1 MATTSSHSSAV
12 ICAENIALLSVLH
25 SVPHLPSRN
34 ELEPRTPFAQDYT
47 LSFPKELMLAEALA
61 FLANDAD
68 DVNHIPA
75 LCIEQNPANGSL
87 NVLLAVNS
95 TDGKS
100 GKQSLQ
106 RLKKGFD
113 DLFALLKDSPQTT
126 ETVVF
131 SAIVSMCAKRILLR
145 LRLLKN
151 GRNSQKQSFQLK
163 LRSAI
168 YCLNKDGSTG
178 SNLQRYK
185 PLSDFVEMA
194 RLITKSAD
202 AWVNHQTTMKLNEL
216 VDSVYNLKQT
226 INIEA
231 LSTAM
236 TARNMDPGS
245 RRSLINT
252 INKVARYREIARSLY
267 RMSRKN
273 TLLRHLELI
282 PVNLPIAAFSR
293 PSEAL
298 AMPSLRDTFVR
309 ANPLCREA
317 DVKHMRRLIN
327 RPDYDVNA
335 QFASQVTNTLTQ
347 SKIHAEIQLSYH
359 TEMNPSRLPPR
370 IVASHKDA
378 CFLCNTFLAMHGK
391 LHTART
397 HGRLYPGWRL
407 PCIPAFADLEQS
419 FNAVLARQINASL
432 STLLSRGQKTVYPDP
447 NESTLLTL
455 PHSASTLYS
464 RCLEQDLAVE
474 EWLVGER
481 TVLAVETTIPAPVSE
496 GELGDTNDEESG
508 CSNTSSGEDTM
519 EHKVSKLSGAT
530 IESETAVIGGENVAA
545 TVDTL
550 QRSPS
555 TITSNSD
562 AGSEVEMMQGHPISM
577 NREHAIVKAGKLH
590 MHVEHPTQS
599 TNVHHIQTSEHPTH
613 VLEWLDESGTKR
625 LDAIKKLEI
634 VDIEHLKEERTY
646 NIIDQGYLLIVA
658 KNVVVRLA
666 LQNEKL

>member
-1 MATTSSHSSAV
+1 
-12 ICAENIALLSVLH
+12 
-25 SVPHLPSRN
+25 
-34 ELEPRTPFAQDYT
+34 
-47 LSFPKELMLAEALA
+47 
-61 FLANDAD
+61 
-68 DVNHIPA
+68 
-75 LCIEQNPANGSL
+75 
-87 NVLLAVNS
+87 
-95 TDGKS
+95 
-100 GKQSLQ
+100 
-106 RLKKGFD
+106 
-113 DLFALLKDSPQTT
+113 
-126 ETVVF
+126 
-131 SAIVSMCAKRILLR
+131 
-145 LRLLKN
+145 
-151 GRNSQKQSFQLK
+151 
-163 LRSAI
+163 
-168 YCLNKDGSTG
+168 
-178 SNLQRYK
+178 
-185 PLSDFVEMA
+185 
-194 RLITKSAD
+194 
-202 AWVNHQTTMKLNEL
+202 
-216 VDSVYNLKQT
+216 
-226 INIEA
+226 
-231 LSTAM
+231 M

-252 INKVARYREIARSLY
+252 INKVARYREIAQR
-267 RMSRKN
+267 
-273 TLLRHLELI
+273 TLCSDTWELI

-378 CFLCNTFLAMHGK
+378 CFLCNTFLAMHE
-391 LHTART
+391 
-397 HGRLYPGWRL
+397 GR
-407 PCIPAFADLEQS
+407 
-419 FNAVLARQINASL
+419 
-432 STLLSRGQKTVYPDP
+432 
-447 NESTLLTL
+447 
-455 PHSASTLYS
+455 
-464 RCLEQDLAVE
+464 

>member
-1 MATTSSHSSAV
+1 
-12 ICAENIALLSVLH
+12 
-25 SVPHLPSRN
+25 
-34 ELEPRTPFAQDYT
+34 
-47 LSFPKELMLAEALA
+47 
-61 FLANDAD
+61 
-68 DVNHIPA
+68 
-75 LCIEQNPANGSL
+75 
-87 NVLLAVNS
+87 
-95 TDGKS
+95 
-100 GKQSLQ
+100 
-106 RLKKGFD
+106 
-113 DLFALLKDSPQTT
+113 
-126 ETVVF
+126 
-131 SAIVSMCAKRILLR
+131 MCAKRILLR

-151 GRNSQKQSFQLK
+151 ARNSQKQSFQLK
-163 LRSAI
+163 LRSAV

-185 PLSDFVEMA
+185 QLSDFVEMA
-194 RLITKSAD
+194 RLVTKSAD

-216 VDSVYNLKQT
+216 VDSVYNLKQK

-231 LSTAM
+231 LSNAM

-298 AMPSLRDTFVR
+298 VMPSLRDTFVR

-327 RPDYDVNA
+327 RPDYDVDA
-335 QFASQVTNTLTQ
+335 QFTSQVTKTLTQ
-347 SKIHAEIQLSYH
+347 SKIHAEIQLFYY

-378 CFLCNTFLAMHGK
+378 CFLCNAFLAIHGK

-419 FNAVLARQINASL
+419 FNTALARQINASL

-455 PHSASTLYS
+455 PHSVSTLHS
-464 RCLEQDLAVE
+464 RWLEQDVTVE

-481 TVLAVETTIPAPVSE
+481 TALAVETTIPAPVSE
-496 GELGDTNDEESG
+496 GEPGDTNDEESG
-508 CSNTSSGEDTM
+508 QSNTSSGKDTT
-519 EHKVSKLSGAT
+519 EHTVSELSGAT
-530 IESETAVIGGENVAA
+530 IEGETAVIGGENVAA

-555 TITSNSD
+555 TITSNSG
-562 AGSEVEMMQGHPISM
+562 ASSEVELMQGHPISM
-577 NREHAIVKAGKLH
+577 DREHTIIKAGKLH
-590 MHVEHPTQS
+590 LHVEYPAQS
-599 TNVHHIQTSEHPTH
+599 TNVHHVQTIEHPTH

-646 NIIDQGYLLIVA
+646 NIIDQGCLLIVA
-658 KNVVVRLA
+658 KNVVVQFA